1 MSCILT
7 RPTRSPKYGVIR
19 NNIPR
24 YYTLNRPRKYI
35 YFYTASQSFRI
46 LSENCTFRHILRLFI
61 LFRRDRS
68 GTCSGM
74 EKSSW
79 ACNMSFIQWCCE
91 RGPKSH
97 VAKEILGREERSSL
111 RKHPFLLAFCR
122 WGRFTRRNVCDSA
135 TEIPYWW
142 RKSMFT

>member
-7 RPTRSPKYGVIR
+7 RPTRSPKYGVTR
-19 NNIPR
+19 TNIPR
-24 YYTLNRPRKYI
+24 YYTLNRPIKYI
-35 YFYTASQSFRI
+35 YFHLASQSFRI
-46 LSENCTFRHILRLFI
+46 LSANCTFRHILRLFL
-61 LFRRDRS
+61 LFRGDR
-68 GTCSGM
+68 SGM

-97 VAKEILGREERSSL
+97 TWPRKYQEEKKEVACENIRFSSL
-111 RKHPFLLAFCR
+111 FAAGAFHEE
-122 WGRFTRRNVCDSA
+122 NVRDSA

-142 RKSMFT
+142 RKSLFTQ